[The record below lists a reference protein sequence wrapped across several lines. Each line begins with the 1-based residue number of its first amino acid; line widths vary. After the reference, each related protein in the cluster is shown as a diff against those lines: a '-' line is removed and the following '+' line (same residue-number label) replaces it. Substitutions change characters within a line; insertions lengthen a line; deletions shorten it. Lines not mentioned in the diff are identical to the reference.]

1 MTKFKTLFM
10 MQLKEKIDLSFL
22 KSKKQTLFK
31 IVFSILGFALIT
43 AFAYLV
49 LWLCQLLNI
58 FSAINHIPLSVMAV
72 VLFVMLVLN
81 FFTCTVGLSKVLFY
95 SKDNMML
102 ITLPTPADS
111 LFLSK
116 MLVYYINEIK
126 KTFTFL
132 IPVFLAYGIL
142 SGIGIAYFFWM
153 PIWMIVLAAIPV
165 LLGGLFA
172 IPTNYIL
179 RFLQAHPMIKV
190 GALVILLALTIWG
203 VVYLIGLIP
212 EDINLIE
219 SWTTV
224 SQWMNNFLSSFTT
237 NLFPFYA
244 LTLFFCGRYENG
256 SSIVFTEYSWMV
268 ALALIGIIGVLILL
282 NFLISRP
289 LYYRIISRQF
299 EFNKK
304 EIKHPK
310 TNHARHP
317 FWATCVYEM
326 RRLLRDSSIL
336 SGCLT
341 MLIVTPI
348 AVLFLNSVY
357 AAINTRMLGDYFTMA
372 FNVFVILLF
381 VLAGNIYMSNI
392 FSRDGEALYLN
403 KTKPNSPFK
412 ILFPRLFL
420 SVITTFVTVLIST
433 IIFTTSSG
441 ISTFNSVCI
450 FILLFSVA
458 LVHIVWSAEFDFMH
472 PQNVRFATEG
482 SGAISPNETKSTILT
497 FALSALSFGIVLF
510 FLIDNGGFVWLK
522 LALASVAFL
531 VYRIWVF
538 YYKTKILFKE
548 K

>member
-1 MTKFKTLFM
+1 MTKFKTLFL
-10 MQLKEKIDLSFL
+10 MQLKEKMDLSFL
-22 KSKKQTLFK
+22 KSKKQTMFK
-31 IVFSILGFALIT
+31 IVFSIVGFALIT

-72 VLFVMLVLN
+72 VLFVMTLLN
-81 FFTCTVGLSKVLFY
+81 FFTCTVGLSKALFY

-132 IPVFLAYGIL
+132 IPVILAYGIL
-142 SGIGIAYFFWM
+142 SGIGVIYFIWM
-153 PIWMIVLAAIPV
+153 PIWMVVFAAVPV

-190 GALVILLALTIWG
+190 GVLILLLVG
-203 VVYLIGLIP
+203 VVWGAMYLIGLIP

-219 SWTTV
+219 SWTVV
-224 SQWMNNFLSSFTT
+224 SQWMSEFLSGFTT
-237 NLFPFYA
+237 NMFPFYA
-244 LTLFFCGRYENG
+244 LTLFFCGKYVDKT
-256 SSIVFTEYSWMV
+256 SILFTEYSWQV
-268 ALALIGIIGVLILL
+268 ALVLIGVIGGLILL

-304 EIKHPK
+304 EIKRPK
-310 TNHARHP
+310 FNHARRP

-326 RRLLRDSSIL
+326 RRLLRDSSVL

-348 AVLFLNSVY
+348 AVMFLNAVY

-381 VLAGNIYMSNI
+381 VLAGNIYMSSI

-403 KTKPNSPFK
+403 KTKPSSPFK

-420 SVITTFVTVLIST
+420 SVVTTFITVLLST

-441 ISTFNSVCI
+441 QTILNSICI
-450 FILLFSVA
+450 FFMLLSVA
-458 LVHIVWSAEFDFMH
+458 LTHVVWSAEFDFMN
-472 PQNVRFATEG
+472 PQSTRFATEG
-482 SGAISPNETKSTILT
+482 SGATSPNETKSTILT
-497 FALSALSFGIVLF
+497 FAMSAICFGLVLF
-510 FLIDNGGFVWLK
+510 FMLLGGGSVWLK
-522 LALASVAFL
+522 LALVSVAFL
-531 VYRIWVF
+531 CYRVWVF

>member
-1 MTKFKTLFM
+1 
-10 MQLKEKIDLSFL
+10 
-22 KSKKQTLFK
+22 
-31 IVFSILGFALIT
+31 
-43 AFAYLV
+43 
-49 LWLCQLLNI
+49 
-58 FSAINHIPLSVMAV
+58 
-72 VLFVMLVLN
+72 
-81 FFTCTVGLSKVLFY
+81 VGLSKALFY

-126 KTFTFL
+126 KCFTFL
-132 IPVFLAYGIL
+132 IPVFFAYGLL
-142 SGIGIAYFFWM
+142 SGMGIIYFFWM
-153 PIWMIVLAAIPV
+153 PIWMVVFAAVPV

-190 GALVILLALTIWG
+190 GALIILLVGVVWG

-212 EDINLIE
+212 DDINLIE
-219 SWTTV
+219 SWTAV
-224 SQWMNNFLSSFTT
+224 SQWMSEFLTNFTT
-237 NLFPFYA
+237 SMFPFYA
-244 LTLFFCGRYENG
+244 LTLFFCGKYMDKT
-256 SSIVFTEYSWMV
+256 SILFTEYSWIV
-268 ALALIGIIGVLILL
+268 ALVLVGVIGVLILL

-304 EIKHPK
+304 EIKRPK
-310 TNHARHP
+310 SNHARRP

-326 RRLLRDSSIL
+326 RRLLRDSSVL

-348 AVLFLNSVY
+348 AILFLNAVY

-381 VLAGNIYMSNI
+381 VLAGNIYMSSI

-403 KTKPNSPFK
+403 KTKPSKPFK

-420 SVITTFVTVLIST
+420 SVVTTFVTILIST
-433 IIFTTSSG
+433 IIFTQSSN
-441 ISTFNSVCI
+441 IPTFDSICI
-450 FILLFSVA
+450 FFMLFAMSLTHV
-458 LVHIVWSAEFDFMH
+458 VWSAEFDFMN
-472 PQNVRFATEG
+472 PQSVRFATEG
-482 SGAISPNETKSTILT
+482 SSAVSPNETKSTILT
-497 FALSALSFGIVLF
+497 FALSALSFGLVLF
-510 FLIDNGGFVWLK
+510 FLMDGGANVLLK

-538 YYKTKILFKE
+538 YYKTKILFRE